1 MLEGGAGG
9 KSVSYE
15 VYLLVGGRWELHAR
29 HGSHAREEAIEE
41 ARQLERA
48 SRVEAT
54 CVNRESYDAVQNAS
68 TESVV
73 YRTPKLKK
81 ALPVYG
87 GSGKDNSSRES
98 PSGGGGGSTG
108 GGRGGGGDAAL
119 PAWMEDDLGAE
130 IDPELQ
136 KRPKKKRKKK
146 RRKRSE
152 TKKTPGKA
160 VTMMQ
165 ALPRLFGIFLI
176 SCLGGG
182 LVLYVAL
189 YSLSFIGDQGIA
201 VSRGVAQSILIG
213 SFVVG
218 FLMFCV
224 PMLRRY
230 VPDITGHGRRQQQQA
245 AQAVTAAVQPA
256 PPSAAPPQPEP
267 MPEPEEFPTPEL
279 EPEPEPDWPTV
290 DEDPPDEPIEWDEE
304 AEPQVA
310 EAVEVPEFNSPEET
324 DAGETMLKFIRD
336 ALMPVAESGRAIDA
350 FNRFGL
356 TLYVAGAG
364 EFLSS
369 QFGLSRDRM
378 VDVLSKNVAI
388 LGQSEK
394 MARAFCSNIDEYLLN
409 PKYLQMYEAGR
420 EAMVLGMRNPGGDLG
435 LVGTLDDWNKPA
447 SAAGPSK
454 EFVAVLFTDIVGST
468 AMTQERGD
476 EGAQEVVRAH
486 NSIVRESLAMHK
498 GREIKHTGDGIM
510 ASFPVITKAVE
521 GAIAIQEGVALHNEV
536 NPHQTFGI
544 CIGINAGEPIHE
556 DGDIFGTPVQLAAR
570 VLSIAEGSE
579 ITASTIVRELCS
591 GKDYQFSK
599 KGDYDLKG
607 FEQPVPIYLVGW
619 SGSRA

>member
-1 MLEGGAGG
+1 MLEDGAGG

-15 VYLLVGGRWELHAR
+15 VYLQVGGRWELHAR
-29 HGSHAREEAIEE
+29 HGSHAREEAIDE
-41 ARQLERA
+41 ARQLETE

-54 CVNRESYDAVQNAS
+54 CVNRESYDAVANSS

-73 YRTPKLKK
+73 YRTPKQKK
-81 ALPVYG
+81 PLSASG
-87 GSGKDNSSRES
+87 GGRNDKSSRKT
-98 PSGGGGGSTG
+98 PRGGGGS
-108 GGRGGGGDAAL
+108 GGDAAL
-119 PAWMEDDLGAE
+119 PTWMEDDLGAE

-136 KRPKKKRKKK
+136 KRSKKK
-146 RRKRSE
+146 RRKKRRKSSE
-152 TKKTPGKA
+152 TKKTAGKA

-165 ALPRLFGIFLI
+165 ALPRLFFIFLI

-189 YSLSFIGDQGIA
+189 YSLSFIGEQGIIIG
-201 VSRGVAQSILIG
+201 RGTAQSILIG

-230 VPDITGHGRRQQQQA
+230 VPDIAGRGRPQQQQV
-245 AQAVTAAVQPA
+245 AQTVAVAPQPA
-256 PPSAAPPQPEP
+256 PTPP
-267 MPEPEEFPTPEL
+267 MPEPDAFPTP

-290 DEDPPDEPIEWDEE
+290 DDDPPEEPMEWDEETE

-310 EAVEVPEFNSPEET
+310 EAVAVPEFNSPEET

-369 QFGLSRDRM
+369 QFGLNRDRM

-476 EGAQEVVRAH
+476 DGAQEVVRAH
-486 NSIVRESLAMHK
+486 NSIVRESLALHK

-521 GAIAIQEGVALHNEV
+521 GAIAIQEGVALHNQV
-536 NPHQTFGI
+536 NPHQNFGI

-607 FEQPVPIYLVGW
+607 FEQPVPIYLIGW
-619 SGSRA
+619 SGSGA

>member
-29 HGSHAREEAIEE
+29 HGSHAREEAIDE
-41 ARQLERA
+41 ARQLERE

-81 ALPVYG
+81 ALPTYG
-87 GSGKDNSSRES
+87 GGGNDNSSRKS
-98 PSGGGGGSTG
+98 SSGRAGGGN
-108 GGRGGGGDAAL
+108 AAL

-136 KRPKKKRKKK
+136 KKPKKKRKKK
-146 RRKRSE
+146 RRKSSE
-152 TKKTPGKA
+152 TKKTAGKA

-189 YSLSFIGDQGIA
+189 YSLSFVGDQGIP
-201 VSRGVAQSILIG
+201 VSRGVAQSTLIG

-230 VPDITGHGRRQQQQA
+230 VPDITGHSRRQQRQA
-245 AQAVTAAVQPA
+245 AQTAAGAAQPV
-256 PPSAAPPQPEP
+256 PPSAAPAQPEP
-267 MPEPEEFPTPEL
+267 VPQPEEFPPPAP

-290 DEDPPDEPIEWDEE
+290 DDDPPEEPIEWDEE
-304 AEPQVA
+304 PEAEPQVA
-310 EAVEVPEFNSPEET
+310 EEVAVPEFNSPEET

-369 QFGLSRDRM
+369 QFGLNRDRM

-435 LVGTLDDWNKPA
+435 LVGTLDEWNKPA
-447 SAAGPSK
+447 SAAGPAK

-476 EGAQEVVRAH
+476 DGAQEVVRAH

-536 NPHQTFGI
+536 NPQQSFGI

-591 GKDYQFSK
+591 GKDYQFRK

>member
-1 MLEGGAGG
+1 MLEGGTGG
-9 KSVSYE
+9 RSVSYE
-15 VYLLVGGRWELHAR
+15 VYLLIGGRWELHAR
-29 HGSHAREEAIEE
+29 HGSHAREDAIDE
-41 ARQLERA
+41 ARQLERE
-48 SRVEAT
+48 SRVEAS
-54 CVNRESYDAVQNAS
+54 CVTREAYDAVENSS

-87 GSGKDNSSRES
+87 GGDSSKSS
-98 PSGGGGGSTG
+98 PGDDSGGFGGGNGLDS
-108 GGRGGGGDAAL
+108 DAKL
-119 PAWMEDDLGAE
+119 PSWMGDDLGAE

-136 KRPKKKRKKK
+136 KKPPRKRKKK
-146 RRKRSE
+146 RSRRKPNKQGAN
-152 TKKTPGKA
+152 KKITIL
-160 VTMMQ
+160 Q
-165 ALPRLFGIFLI
+165 ALSRLLGIFLI

-182 LVLYVAL
+182 MFLYVAL
-189 YSLSFIGDQGIA
+189 FSISYVGEQGIA
-201 VSRGVAQSILIG
+201 VSRGMAQSLLIG
-213 SFVVG
+213 AFIFG
-218 FLMFCV
+218 ILMFCV
-224 PMLRRY
+224 PMLRRF
-230 VPDITGHGRRQQQQA
+230 VPDITGRARR
-245 AQAVTAAVQPA
+245 TKPPAVQPQPVAVA
-256 PPSAAPPQPEP
+256 PQPVPAPAEPVPQPEEYPAPDPEPEPQPEP
-267 MPEPEEFPTPEL
+267 EPE
-279 EPEPEPDWPTV
+279 WPTV
-290 DEDPPDEPIEWDEE
+290 DEEEFSQPEEEASAWDEE
-304 AEPQVA
+304 PQAEEVG
-310 EAVEVPEFNSPEET
+310 VPEFNSPEET
-324 DAGETMLKFIRD
+324 DAGEAMLKFIRD
-336 ALMPVAESGRAIDA
+336 ALLPVAESGRTIDA

-369 QFGLSRDRM
+369 QFGLSRERM

-435 LVGTLDDWNKPA
+435 LVGTLEDWNKPA
-447 SAAGPSK
+447 AAAGPLK

-486 NSIVRESLAMHK
+486 NAIVRESLALHK

-521 GAIAIQEGVALHNEV
+521 GAIAIQEGVAQHNEI
-536 NPHQTFGI
+536 NPDQSFGI

-570 VLSIAEGSE
+570 VLGIAERSE

-591 GKDYQFSK
+591 GKDFNFDK
-599 KGDYDLKG
+599 KGDYELKG
-607 FEQPVPIYLVGW
+607 FEEPVPIYLIAW
-619 SGSRA
+619 SGAAA

>member
-1 MLEGGAGG
+1 MLEDGAGG

-15 VYLLVGGRWELHAR
+15 VYLQVGGRWELHAR
-29 HGSHAREEAIEE
+29 HGSHAREEAIDE
-41 ARQLERA
+41 ARQLETE

-54 CVNRESYDAVQNAS
+54 CVNRESYDAVANSS

-73 YRTPKLKK
+73 YRTPKQKK
-81 ALPVYG
+81 PLSD
-87 GSGKDNSSRES
+87 SGRGRNDKSSRKAS
-98 PSGGGGGSTG
+98 RGGG
-108 GGRGGGGDAAL
+108 GGGGDAAL
-119 PAWMEDDLGAE
+119 PTWMEDDLGAE

-136 KRPKKKRKKK
+136 KRSKKK
-146 RRKRSE
+146 RRKKRRKSSE
-152 TKKTPGKA
+152 TKKAAGKA

-165 ALPRLFGIFLI
+165 ALPRLFFIFLI

-189 YSLSFIGDQGIA
+189 YSLSFIGEQGIIIG
-201 VSRGVAQSILIG
+201 RGTAQSILIG

-230 VPDITGHGRRQQQQA
+230 VPDITGRGRPQQQQV
-245 AQAVTAAVQPA
+245 AQTVAVSPQPA
-256 PPSAAPPQPEP
+256 PTPPLPEP
-267 MPEPEEFPTPEL
+267 DSFPTPEP

-290 DEDPPDEPIEWDEE
+290 DDDPPEEPMEWDEETE

-310 EAVEVPEFNSPEET
+310 EAVAVPEFNSPEET

-369 QFGLSRDRM
+369 QFGLNRDRM

-409 PKYLQMYEAGR
+409 PKYLQMYEVGR

-447 SAAGPSK
+447 SASGPSK

-476 EGAQEVVRAH
+476 DGAQEVVRAH

-521 GAIAIQEGVALHNEV
+521 GAIAIQEGVALHNQV
-536 NPHQTFGI
+536 NPHQNFGI

-607 FEQPVPIYLVGW
+607 FEQPVPIYLIGW
-619 SGSRA
+619 SGSGA

>member
-1 MLEGGAGG
+1 MLEDGAGG

-15 VYLLVGGRWELHAR
+15 VYLQVGGRWELHAR
-29 HGSHAREEAIEE
+29 HGSHAREEAIDE
-41 ARQLERA
+41 ARQLETE

-54 CVNRESYDAVQNAS
+54 CANRESYDAVANSS

-73 YRTPKLKK
+73 YRTPKQKK
-81 ALPVYG
+81 PLSASR
-87 GSGKDNSSRES
+87 GSGNDNSSRKTS
-98 PSGGGGGSTG
+98 RGGGS
-108 GGRGGGGDAAL
+108 DAAL
-119 PAWMEDDLGAE
+119 PTWMEDDLGAE

-136 KRPKKKRKKK
+136 RRSKNKRRKK
-146 RRKRSE
+146 RRKSSE
-152 TKKTPGKA
+152 TKKTAGKA

-165 ALPRLFGIFLI
+165 ALPRLFFIFLI

-189 YSLSFIGDQGIA
+189 YSLSFIGEQGI
-201 VSRGVAQSILIG
+201 VVGRGVAQSILIG

-224 PMLRRY
+224 PMLWRY
-230 VPDITGHGRRQQQQA
+230 VSDITGRGRPQQQQV
-245 AQAVTAAVQPA
+245 AQTVTVAPQPTP
-256 PPSAAPPQPEP
+256 PPS
-267 MPEPEEFPTPEL
+267 MPKPDAFPTP

-290 DEDPPDEPIEWDEE
+290 DDDPPEEPMEWDEETE

-310 EAVEVPEFNSPEET
+310 EAVAVPEFNSPEET

-336 ALMPVAESGRAIDA
+336 ALMPVAESGRAIVA

-369 QFGLSRDRM
+369 QFGLNRDRM
-378 VDVLSKNVAI
+378 VDVLSKNVEI

-468 AMTQERGD
+468 AMTQDRSD
-476 EGAQEVVRAH
+476 DGAQEVVRAH
-486 NSIVRESLAMHK
+486 NSIARESLALHK

-521 GAIAIQEGVALHNEV
+521 GAIAIQEGVALHNQI
-536 NPHQTFGI
+536 NPHQDFGI
-544 CIGINAGEPIHE
+544 CIGINAGEPIYE

-570 VLSIAEGSE
+570 VLSIAEGNE

-599 KGDYDLKG
+599 
-607 FEQPVPIYLVGW
+607 
-619 SGSRA
+619 RAITI

>member
-29 HGSHAREEAIEE
+29 HGSHAREEAIDE
-41 ARQLERA
+41 ARQLERE

-87 GSGKDNSSRES
+87 GGGNDNSSRES
-98 PSGGGGGSTG
+98 SGGGGGA
-108 GGRGGGGDAAL
+108 RGGGGDAEL
-119 PAWMEDDLGAE
+119 PAWLEDDLGAE

-136 KRPKKKRKKK
+136 KKPKKK
-146 RRKRSE
+146 RRKSSG
-152 TKKTPGKA
+152 TKKTTGKA

-165 ALPRLFGIFLI
+165 ALPRLFVIFLI

-230 VPDITGHGRRQQQQA
+230 VPDITGHGRPQQQQV
-245 AQAVTAAVQPA
+245 AQTVAVA
-256 PPSAAPPQPEP
+256 PQPPPPP
-267 MPEPEEFPTPEL
+267 MPEPDEFPTPEPA
-279 EPEPEPDWPTV
+279 PEPEPDWPTV
-290 DEDPPDEPIEWDEE
+290 DEDPPEEPMDWDDE
-304 AEPQVA
+304 AEAEQQVA
-310 EAVEVPEFNSPEET
+310 EEVSVPEFNSPEET

-435 LVGTLDDWNKPA
+435 LVGTLEDWNKPA

-536 NPHQTFGI
+536 NPNQSFGI

-591 GKDYQFSK
+591 GKDYEFSK
-599 KGDYDLKG
+599 KGEYDLKG
-607 FEQPVPIYLVGW
+607 FEQPVPIYLVAW